1 MVKKKK
7 GPLTA
12 KEQERK
18 RLLSLGRWMPRSAV
32 HKSRKK
38 YDRKNSKKELRQE
51 ADS

>member
-18 RLLSLGRWMPRSAV
+18 RLLSLGR
-32 HKSRKK
+32 
-38 YDRKNSKKELRQE
+38 NSKKELRQE